1 VSHVALAVRV
11 LVFLAIACGLA
22 EARALH
28 VRNSTPDVGAIIDGH
43 HAQYVVR
50 FDGPV
55 DHAAS
60 RLYITQ
66 DHKVVESLVVLLDSA
81 PDVLFSSGAT
91 LAAGHY
97 NLHWYAKSAPDSEVV
112 EGDIPFS
119 VAP

>member
-1 VSHVALAVRV
+1 VSHVALAARV
-11 LVFLAIACGLA
+11 LVFLIIACGA
-22 EARALH
+22 EARTLH
-28 VRNSTPDVGAIIDGH
+28 VRNSTPSAEAIIDGH
-43 HAQYVVR
+43 HARYVVQ

-55 DHAAS
+55 DHSGS

-66 DHKVVESLVVLLDSA
+66 DHKIVELLVVLLDSA
-81 PDVLFSSGAT
+81 PDVLFSSGPT

-97 NLHWYAKSAPDSEVV
+97 NLHWYAKSSPNSEVV

>member
-1 VSHVALAVRV
+1 V
-11 LVFLAIACGLA
+11 LVFLSIACGLA
-22 EARALH
+22 EARTLH
-28 VRNSTPDVGAIIDGH
+28 VQDSTPTAEAIIDGH
-43 HAQYVVR
+43 NAQYVVR

-66 DHKVVESLVVLLDSA
+66 DHKIVERLVVLLDSA
-81 PDVLFSSGAT
+81 PEVLFSSGAPLT
-91 LAAGHY
+91 EGHY

-119 VAP
+119 VVNR